1 MLVSWE
7 DWWEQDNT
15 CEPVRNLP
23 PDMVAAFG
31 NHGKKQKT
39 VSSAMESD
47 SLQNLLPQEISKR
60 VGFLPKQRRLSS
72 SLKSLMVNNNHII
85 E

>member
-1 MLVSWE
+1 
-7 DWWEQDNT
+7 
-15 CEPVRNLP
+15 
-23 PDMVAAFG
+23 MVAAFG